1 VNRGCVAVGEIRCD
15 NCQRLI
21 EPGQRYLIVEEK
33 EGEKSDF
40 CVECSVAKGY
50 AAYVKEKGEEVLTF
64 FPVSVDSGVGPSG

>member
-1 VNRGCVAVGEIRCD
+1 MNRGCVAVGEIKCD

-33 EGEKSDF
+33 EGEKLDF

-50 AAYVKEKGEEVLTF
+50 AAYIKEKGEEVLTF
-64 FPVSVDSGVGPSG
+64 FPVNINS

>member
-1 VNRGCVAVGEIRCD
+1 MNRGCVVVGEIRCD

-64 FPVSVDSGVGPSG
+64 FPVSVDSGAGSSG

>member
-1 VNRGCVAVGEIRCD
+1 MNRGCVAVGEIKCD

-33 EGEKSDF
+33 EGEKLDF

-50 AAYVKEKGEEVLTF
+50 AAYVKEKGEDILTF
-64 FPVSVDSGVGPSG
+64 FPVNINS

>member
-1 VNRGCVAVGEIRCD
+1 MNRGCVAVGEIRCD

-21 EPGQRYLIVEEK
+21 EAGQRYLIVEEK

-64 FPVSVDSGVGPSG
+64 FPVSIDSGAGLSG